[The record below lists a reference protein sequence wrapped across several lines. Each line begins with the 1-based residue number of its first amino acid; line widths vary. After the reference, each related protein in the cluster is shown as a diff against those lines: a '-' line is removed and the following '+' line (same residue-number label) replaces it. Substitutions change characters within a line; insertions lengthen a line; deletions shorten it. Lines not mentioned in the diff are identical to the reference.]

1 MVGTSADRV
10 RDRVLFIPRMC
21 EGASRASAAALRS
34 AGVDARVCPPAGARA
49 LELAKRHTSGEEC
62 YPQVV
67 TLAELFEA
75 MDRPGFD
82 PARTAFMMPTTTGP
96 CRFGQYAPFL
106 RRLLDRLGY
115 GDVALVSPNSD
126 EGYRDVADAARHL
139 PRTLWW
145 ATVGADLLRR
155 ALLRTRP
162 YEAEAGRADRAYE
175 ESLEDL
181 CRALEDPS
189 GTTAERRDRVVESLR
204 RAAGRFRAVP
214 VAPADRVL
222 VGVVGEIFCRLSVFS
237 NHGIVRRLEALGA
250 EAWLSGIGEWVWYVN
265 AWEVYE
271 LRRRGRAVSRAML
284 GARLSQW
291 VQRRDEHELEA
302 AFAGYLDDRPEPHG
316 VEEVLDLAAP
326 YLPWEGAL
334 GEMVMSVGKA
344 VYLQGHGADAV
355 MDVSPFGCM
364 NGVVSEAVYP
374 RVSRNHG
381 GIPIRVFYVDETAG
395 DLDLRLEMFLDLAR
409 AYRARREGATRA
421 AVSAGAG
428 R

>member
-10 RDRVLFIPRMC
+10 KDRVLFIPRMC
-21 EGASRASAAALRS
+21 DGASRTAAAAFR
-34 AGVDARVCPPAGARA
+34 AVGVDARVCPPAGPRA

-82 PARTAFMMPTTTGP
+82 PSRAAFMMPTTTGP

-106 RRLLDRLGY
+106 RRVLDRLGY
-115 GDVALVSPNSD
+115 GEVALVSPNSD
-126 EGYRDVADAARHL
+126 EGYRDVAEAARDL
-139 PRTLWW
+139 RRTLWW

-155 ALLRTRP
+155 ILLRTRP
-162 YEAEAGRADRAYE
+162 YESVPGRADRAYG

-189 GTTAERRDRVVESLR
+189 GSTAERLDRVVQSLR
-204 RAAGRFRAVP
+204 RAAERFRSVP
-214 VAPADRVL
+214 VEPADRVL
-222 VGVVGEIFCRLSVFS
+222 VGVVGEIFCRLNVFS

-271 LRRRGRAVSRAML
+271 LRRQGRARSRAML
-284 GARLSQW
+284 GARISQW
-291 VQRRDEHELEA
+291 VQRRDEHALEA
-302 AFAGYLDDRPEPHG
+302 ALEGCLDDRPEPHDVG
-316 VEEVLDLAAP
+316 EVLDPAAP

-344 VYLQGHGADAV
+344 VYLQRHGADAV

-374 RVSRNHG
+374 RVSRDHG

-409 AYRARREGATRA
+409 AYRARREGTARA
-421 AVSAGAG
+421 ALV
-428 R
+428 